1 MDLAMEDFE
10 EFIAEELGQD
20 SIEDALVAALV
31 GLGSV
36 ASVMTLSTRISTG
49 FTSIG
54 TTLTTNV

>member
-1 MDLAMEDFE
+1 MEDFE